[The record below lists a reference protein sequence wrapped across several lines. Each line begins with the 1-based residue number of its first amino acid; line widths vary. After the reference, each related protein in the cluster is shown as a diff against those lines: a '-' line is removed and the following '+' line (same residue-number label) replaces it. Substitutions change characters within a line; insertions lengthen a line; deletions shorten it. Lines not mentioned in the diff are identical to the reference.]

1 MNTLL
6 LEPGMPRIYTALAE
20 WIACVL
26 YIYPYLF
33 PEKKNCKLGY
43 RNSRYHKKMLI
54 AVIAAAIIYTA
65 DQRHEA
71 FLKKVLNCSTNNT
84 EPTRKTANL
93 STANAT
99 T

>member
-20 WIACVL
+20 SIACVL

-71 FLKKVLNCSTNNT
+71 FLKKVLNCSTNNSGLT
-84 EPTRKTANL
+84 KKNRKNDTQP
-93 STANAT
+93 
-99 T
+99 